1 MGGEEAAT
9 RQGARTAPACR
20 ASAARV
26 YAGPVAIILVRHA
39 EAEDRALGTPDPERT
54 LVAAGRRAARAT
66 GRALAALKVDPE
78 CVVSSPYPRARE
90 TAKIIAEALGA
101 PLADDAA
108 LLGVEAGDLAG
119 LAERHGGEL
128 VLVGHEPDLSVLLHE
143 VTGARVSFPKAGA
156 AAIDPLAGSTGEL
169 RWFLRPR
176 ALALIAGGA

>member
-1 MGGEEAAT
+1 
-9 RQGARTAPACR
+9 
-20 ASAARV
+20 
-26 YAGPVAIILVRHA
+26 VAIILVRHA

-78 CVVSSPYPRARE
+78 CVVTSPYPRARE
-90 TAKIIAEALGA
+90 TAEIIAKELGA

-128 VLVGHEPDLSVLLHE
+128 VLVGHEPDLSVLLHA

-176 ALALIAGGA
+176 ALAQIGGGA

>member
-1 MGGEEAAT
+1 MGGEEAVT
-9 RQGARTAPACR
+9 RQGARSAPACR

-78 CVVSSPYPRARE
+78 CVVTSPYPRARE
-90 TAKIIAEALGA
+90 TAEIIAEELGA

-119 LAERHGGEL
+119 LVKRHGGEL
-128 VLVGHEPDLSVLLHE
+128 VLVGHEPDFSVLLHE
-143 VTGARVSFPKAGA
+143 VTGA
-156 AAIDPLAGSTGEL
+156 
-169 RWFLRPR
+169 
-176 ALALIAGGA
+176 